1 MEEQLISKIS
11 KELSGYNIV
20 QVLTIVGFFEENM
33 IPLKYISN
41 INGDN
46 WERLKN
52 IILQKEGTPTPVIDE
67 MIVDLVYEIMEE

>member
-1 MEEQLISKIS
+1 MEEQLINKIS

-52 IILQKEGTPTPVIDE
+52 IILQEGTPTPVIDE

>member
-1 MEEQLISKIS
+1 
-11 KELSGYNIV
+11 
-20 QVLTIVGFFEENM
+20 M

>member
-1 MEEQLISKIS
+1 MEEQLINKIS

-20 QVLTIVGFFEENM
+20 QVLTIVGFFWGNI

-67 MIVDLVYEIMEE
+67 MIVDLVYKIMEE